1 MKFKFT
7 FFGLII
13 SLFTTAQINY
23 AFTTASIAFAAN
35 AAPTVLHV
43 ASIDDGISASTP
55 IGFNFC
61 YGGIVYTTFQ
71 ASTNGVMFLG
81 TTAAGSNLSNNL
93 NTSFDRPAIAP
104 LWDDL
109 KTSTTGN
116 VNYKL
121 TGVSPNRVLTIEW
134 LNMLWN
140 YVAAGPVITF
150 QVKLYETTNIVD
162 FRYLQNGTAV
172 NAGSASI
179 GLGGQTPGDYYSL
192 DGTGAAPTA
201 SKLIETNTLTT
212 KPANNQVYIWT
223 PSNCAGAPAG
233 GTALA
238 SPSFSCVTYNTNLSL
253 SGSTS
258 ACGITYQ
265 WQSAPAAAGP
275 WTNIT
280 GATAPTTIVSVSSTT
295 FYRCVLSCGASTG
308 TSSAVTASLSAAGA
322 CGLCGISSIAS
333 LPFSLVGQ
341 TTCGQGNDVTSVN
354 VTNVCG
360 STLYYGGEDVV
371 YSFTPALS
379 GLININVTSTGSFM
393 GIMLYNGC
401 PVSGGTCIGN
411 AQSSAGNQ
419 TLCVNVTLGQ
429 TYYLVIDSWPA
440 PACNPF
446 DVSISA
452 PGPCSGSIAGATAV
466 ASPTFA
472 CGTLTTN
479 LSLTGVN
486 PCGATYQW
494 QYSTAIGGPYTNIVG
509 ATTSTYLATTTVSV
523 YYQNLLTC
531 GASTAVSSVVQTSVN
546 PTPTVAC
553 SLSTYTAAAIT
564 YSFEVFVGT
573 TLPTTDDILFN
584 TIVNFGFP
592 VCFGGS
598 QYWGGYV
605 ASNGAFVFDGVP
617 CYPNI
622 LTSTYAAGGV
632 GTGYTIP
639 NPAPVVGTSIPRNAI
654 LAPWQDINPAL
665 GGVMRYY
672 TTGVAP
678 NRKFVVSYESI
689 PMFSCGTSSPSIYYT
704 GQIKLYE
711 TSNIIEIHVGNKG
724 VCPTFNNGE
733 AVMGL
738 HSYDGTIYRPP
749 VNATMHNAVGG
760 VGPYNQWTMTNT
772 AYRFQS
778 PCASSSGPCSTLPLN
793 FKNFHGENISSLN
806 KLTWE
811 TSEENNMTEFIIER
825 STDGINFLTISRQLP
840 NNKPSN
846 YTFNDNTYK
855 SNVINYYRVTGID
868 NKGEYKSTFVIPIE
882 GNYDNLTVSE
892 IYPNPAKDKFSINF
906 NSKTE
911 NSFTLK
917 IKDLYG
923 REIKTSQHLVN
934 VGISQVYVSC
944 NEFSAGV
951 YIVEVLDNFSK
962 VISQQKLIV
971 AN

>member
-13 SLFTTAQINY
+13 SLFATAQINY
-23 AFTTASIAFAAN
+23 AFTTSSIAFAAN
-35 AAPTVLHV
+35 ASPTVLQG
-43 ASIDDGISASTP
+43 ASIDDGISTSTP
-55 IGFNFC
+55 IGFDFC
-61 YGGIVYTTFQ
+61 YGGVVYTTFQ

-81 TTAAGSNLSNNL
+81 TTAAGSNLTNNL
-93 NTSFDRPAIAP
+93 NTSSDRPAIAP

-150 QVKLYETTNIVD
+150 QAKLYETTNVVD

-172 NAGSASI
+172 NGGSASI
-179 GLGGQTPGDYYSL
+179 GLGGQTSGDYYSL
-192 DGTGAAPTA
+192 NGTGATPAA
-201 SKLIETNTLTT
+201 SKVVETTALNT

-223 PSNCAGAPAG
+223 PTNCAGAPTG

-253 SGSTS
+253 SGATS

-265 WQSAPAAAGP
+265 WQSASAAAGP
-275 WTNIT
+275 WTSIT

-295 FYRCVLSCGASTG
+295 YYRCVLSCGASTG
-308 TSSAVTASLSAAGA
+308 TSSTVTASLAAAGA
-322 CGLCGISSIAS
+322 CGLCAVSAIAS
-333 LPFSLVGQ
+333 LPFSLTGQ
-341 TTCGQGNDVTSVN
+341 TTCGQGNDVTSTN

-360 STLYYGGEDVV
+360 STSYYGGEDVV
-371 YSFTPALS
+371 YSFTPTVS
-379 GLININVTSTGSFM
+379 GLISVNVTSTGSYM
-393 GIMLYNGC
+393 GIMLYSGC
-401 PVSGGTCIGN
+401 PVSGGTCVGN

-419 TLCVNVTLGQ
+419 TLCVNVTSGQ

-486 PCGATYQW
+486 ACGATYQW
-494 QYSTAIGGPYTNIVG
+494 QSSTAIGGPYTNIVG
-509 ATTSTYLATTTVSV
+509 ATTSNYLATTTVSV
-523 YYQNLLTC
+523 YYRNLLTC

-553 SLSTYTAAAIT
+553 SLSTYVSAAIT
-564 YSFEVFVGT
+564 YSFESFVGT

-584 TIVNFGFP
+584 TIINFGFP
-592 VCFGGS
+592 VCYGGS

-632 GTGYTIP
+632 ATGYTIP
-639 NPAPVVGTSIPRNAI
+639 NP
-654 LAPWQDINPAL
+654 
-665 GGVMRYY
+665 
-672 TTGVAP
+672 
-678 NRKFVVSYESI
+678 
-689 PMFSCGTSSPSIYYT
+689 
-704 GQIKLYE
+704 
-711 TSNIIEIHVGNKG
+711 
-724 VCPTFNNGE
+724 
-733 AVMGL
+733 
-738 HSYDGTIYRPP
+738 
-749 VNATMHNAVGG
+749 
-760 VGPYNQWTMTNT
+760 
-772 AYRFQS
+772 
-778 PCASSSGPCSTLPLN
+778 
-793 FKNFHGENISSLN
+793 
-806 KLTWE
+806 
-811 TSEENNMTEFIIER
+811 
-825 STDGINFLTISRQLP
+825 
-840 NNKPSN
+840 
-846 YTFNDNTYK
+846 
-855 SNVINYYRVTGID
+855 
-868 NKGEYKSTFVIPIE
+868 
-882 GNYDNLTVSE
+882 
-892 IYPNPAKDKFSINF
+892 
-906 NSKTE
+906 
-911 NSFTLK
+911 
-917 IKDLYG
+917 
-923 REIKTSQHLVN
+923 
-934 VGISQVYVSC
+934 
-944 NEFSAGV
+944 
-951 YIVEVLDNFSK
+951 
-962 VISQQKLIV
+962 
-971 AN
+971 